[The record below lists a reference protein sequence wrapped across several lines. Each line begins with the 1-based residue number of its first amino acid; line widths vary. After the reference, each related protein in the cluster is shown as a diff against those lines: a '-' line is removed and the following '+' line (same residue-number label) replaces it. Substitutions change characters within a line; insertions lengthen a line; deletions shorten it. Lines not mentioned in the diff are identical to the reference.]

1 MKIVLLLTL
10 MIMMIT
16 TTIIGCLI
24 IFDVVTLDQG
34 LVFGYKALAA
44 LLLLG
49 LSSAA
54 FSLFLGSNNRP
65 DE

>member
-24 IFDVVTLDQG
+24 IFDVFTLDQG
-34 LVFGYKALAA
+34 LLFGYKALAA
-44 LLLLG
+44 L
-49 LSSAA
+49 
-54 FSLFLGSNNRP
+54 
-65 DE
+65 